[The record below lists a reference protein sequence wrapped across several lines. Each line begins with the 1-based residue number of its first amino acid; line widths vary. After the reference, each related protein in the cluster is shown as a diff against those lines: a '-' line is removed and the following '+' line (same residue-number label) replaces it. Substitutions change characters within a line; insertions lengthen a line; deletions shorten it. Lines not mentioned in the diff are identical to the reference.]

1 MGQTLHS
8 HLEPVCLRQR
18 LARGLGFS
26 AWGLLIGSALAAVIA
41 LGAWWSSATFPLW
54 LAPALALGGVGIGF
68 AAGFLWRKELHDAAA
83 AIDTHYSLKDRAAT
97 ALEFQARP
105 DATPARQL
113 AFEDALTHMSRVKA
127 KEVVPFR
134 APRVLPY
141 ALGSVAVMIGVVV
154 LAVLN
159 APAAASIPEPLDV
172 VVAQADRLTEEVKEL
187 EEFAEKEKDPEI
199 EKLVKE
205 LKEALK
211 ELKEPGTDIRQAMAK
226 LSEMQAAL
234 QAEQAKQNVAAVDAN
249 MKAAGEALAL
259 AEPLAEAGQ
268 ALAAGDYDK
277 AAQKLEE
284 LEEPKLDRQSE
295 KAVKEKLEAVA
306 KKAQSDGQ
314 NSLSKA
320 AGEMSKGLGE
330 QGGQFSEGSKKLA
343 GEAKKASKKKKLT
356 DLLMKQCN
364 CLGECKSECEGSCKS
379 TAKGNSNKKGGKNWG
394 LAASGNEAGEQTAA
408 LGTKPQDKLKGQQSE
423 DGDVETETTHSPEG
437 EQQAQRDYRQNHAK
451 YQKIAESVLDNE
463 PIPLGHRQT
472 IRKYFES
479 IRPNDAAVDEV
490 QRRTAP
496 AKE

>member
-18 LARGLGFS
+18 LARGIGFS
-26 AWGLLIGSALAAVIA
+26 AWGLLVGSALAAVIA
-41 LGAWWSSATFPLW
+41 VGAWASVATFPLW
-54 LAPALALGGVGIGF
+54 LAPALALGGL
-68 AAGFLWRKELHDAAA
+68 AAGFVAGFVWRKELHDAAA
-83 AIDTHYSLKDRAAT
+83 AIDTHYALKDRAAT
-97 ALEFQARP
+97 ALEFQTRR
-105 DATPARQL
+105 DVTPAQQL
-113 AFEDALTHMSRVKA
+113 AFDDALAHMTRVKA
-127 KEVVPFR
+127 TEVVPFR
-134 APRVLPY
+134 MPRVLPY

-187 EEFAEKEKDPEI
+187 EEFAEKEQDPEI

-277 AAQKLEE
+277 AAQKLEA
-284 LEEPKLDRQSE
+284 LEDPKLDRQTE
-295 KAVKEKLEAVA
+295 KAVKEKLDAVA

-314 NSLSKA
+314 NALSKA
-320 AGEMSKGLGE
+320 TGEMSQGLGDKS
-330 QGGQFSEGSKKLA
+330 GQFSEGSKKLA

-379 TAKGNSNKKGGKNWG
+379 TAKSSGKGKGGKNWG

-490 QRRTAP
+490 DRRTAP